1 MENEQNK
8 TLESIGFLYL
18 TTLLDD
24 MWRGFKKFFWL
35 LFVLAGACAA
45 VFYVNAR
52 KSYTPSYT
60 AYASFVIEAQ
70 TPYGYSQSYSN
81 KTAAEQMSNTFPYI
95 LTSGALQEVIMEDL
109 GIDYMP
115 ASISAEATAGTAL
128 FTLNVTSSDP
138 EMAYN
143 VLQSVIENYPK
154 VAEYIIGTTKLTKM
168 DESGIPTEPSNPPNY
183 MGRARSGAMAGTI
196 LFILFLLFYA
206 MGRRTVR
213 REEDLKNRFSIP
225 MLGSIPFV
233 KGKKR
238 GKSSSSHILLTD
250 KGASAQLGEPI
261 RTIRMRVLKEAS
273 ERDIHCLMVTSAVA
287 GEGKSTTAVN
297 LALSM
302 AKKGVKVILV
312 DGDLRHP
319 SVAPILGIESEYG
332 IADILRGDVKT
343 TEVLKAA
350 GEDGLLVIP
359 GTKPVKNP
367 TELISSENMQRLI
380 YQLKKAADYVIIDTP
395 PCTVM
400 SDASVFARMTQG
412 IVMVVRQDFARL
424 EKVVSGFEILVET
437 GTPLI
442 GYILDGT
449 AVGIT
454 GYGHGYGYGYGKY
467 GYGKYGYGKYGY
479 GKYGYGKYGYGYGAD
494 QEKREKK
501 QESEKKDT
509 KSGHTDRADKKK
521 EET

>member
-1 MENEQNK
+1 
-8 TLESIGFLYL
+8 
-18 TTLLDD
+18 
-24 MWRGFKKFFWL
+24 
-35 LFVLAGACAA
+35 
-45 VFYVNAR
+45 
-52 KSYTPSYT
+52 
-60 AYASFVIEAQ
+60 
-70 TPYGYSQSYSN
+70 
-81 KTAAEQMSNTFPYI
+81 
-95 LTSGALQEVIMEDL
+95 
-109 GIDYMP
+109 
-115 ASISAEATAGTAL
+115 
-128 FTLNVTSSDP
+128 
-138 EMAYN
+138 
-143 VLQSVIENYPK
+143 
-154 VAEYIIGTTKLTKM
+154 
-168 DESGIPTEPSNPPNY
+168 
-183 MGRARSGAMAGTI
+183 
-196 LFILFLLFYA
+196 
-206 MGRRTVR
+206 
-213 REEDLKNRFSIP
+213 
-225 MLGSIPFV
+225 
-233 KGKKR
+233 
-238 GKSSSSHILLTD
+238 
-250 KGASAQLGEPI
+250 
-261 RTIRMRVLKEAS
+261 
-273 ERDIHCLMVTSAVA
+273 LMVTSAVA

-319 SVAPILGIESEYG
+319 SVAPILGIESEFG

-412 IVMVVRQDFARL
+412 IVMVVRQDFARI

-501 QESEKKDT
+501 QETEKKDT
-509 KSGHTDRADKKK
+509 KNGHTDSTDKKK